1 MRHSSAVKPTSLP
14 RAKNWKRF
22 LYIGGVPQ
30 KQILFFTKNLS
41 IMLQSGSTLPEALA
55 VIKNQV
61 KGRLQF
67 IINDVYQSINTGQ
80 KLSEALK
87 KHPKAF
93 SDIYTNMIAIG
104 EESGKLDQNLEHLGQ
119 QLAKNYEL
127 KKKVIG
133 ALIYPGIVCAGG
145 IALSLGIALF
155 VLPNVAKLFQN
166 FKVELPLPTRLLIF
180 VANFF
185 QAHGLIAVL
194 LILGGT
200 IFLFWSLRCRRLR
213 PLTHWCILHIPIVSS
228 ISIHLNLALICR
240 TLSLLLKS
248 GLTIDESIHICT
260 KTISNIYY
268 KKFLEFVYQKIKAGD
283 PLTDTL
289 RQNTRLFP
297 PTDIQIISVGE
308 ASGTLSHSLEF
319 CSTIHEDEVDS
330 ITKNLSTILE
340 PILLV
345 VIGLLVG
352 FLALS
357 IITPL
362 YSITGQFHR

>member
-1 MRHSSAVKPTSLP
+1 MRRSPAIQPAPLP
-14 RAKNWKRF
+14 PKKDWKRF
-22 LYIGGVPQ
+22 LYIGRVPQ

-55 VIKNQV
+55 VLKTQV
-61 KGRLQF
+61 KGRLRF
-67 IINDVYQSINTGQ
+67 ILDDVYQSINTGQ
-80 KLSEALK
+80 KLSEALRRHK
-87 KHPKAF
+87 KAF

-104 EESGKLDQNLEHLGQ
+104 EESGKLDQNLEHLGR
-119 QLAKNYEL
+119 QLEKNYEL

-133 ALIYPGIVCAGG
+133 ALIYPSIVCIGG
-145 IALSLGIALF
+145 IILSLGIALF
-155 VLPNVAKLFQN
+155 VLPKVAKLFQN
-166 FKVELPLPTRLLIF
+166 FKVELPLTTRVLIS
-180 VANFF
+180 VSTFF
-185 QAHGLIAVL
+185 QTHG
-194 LILGGT
+194 ILAAFLVVGGSVALVWT
-200 IFLFWSLRCRRLR
+200 LRRERLR
-213 PLTHWCILHIPIVSS
+213 PLTHWVILHTPIISS
-228 ISIHLNLALICR
+228 ISIHLNLTLICR

-248 GLTIDESIHICT
+248 GLTIDESISICA
-260 KTISNIYY
+260 KTIHNIRY

-283 PLTDTL
+283 SLTDTL
-289 RQNTRLFP
+289 RQNTHLFP

-308 ASGTLSHSLEF
+308 SSGTLSHSLEF

-330 ITKNLSTILE
+330 ITKNLATILE

-345 VIGLLVG
+345 AIGLLVG